1 MKSFTNLEQAWQ
13 QQSGK
18 GAQRPMPEQLMLLS
32 EEQAKQVKAKFR
44 WTIGLLSL
52 VVLILIA
59 YFATYAGLSFTT
71 FSIGLLLMI
80 GSIAIRIVLEWISTL
95 QFQQLDRL
103 ADFSTFLQQSTD
115 FYSKRRIL
123 HLLITPLLYATY
135 IIGFVL
141 LLPVFKQEFSYG
153 VYLYFVFS
161 GFGSLLV
168 LAWFIYK
175 ANCKE
180 LSVLAKL
187 QRGET
192 PQ

>member
-18 GAQRPMPEQLMLLS
+18 GAQRPMPEQLMQLS
-32 EEQAKQVKAKFR
+32 EEQAKQVKSKFR
-44 WTIGLLSL
+44 LTIGLLSL
-52 VVLILIA
+52 TVFILIA
-59 YFATYAGLSFTT
+59 YFATYADLSFTS

-80 GSIAIRIVLEWISTL
+80 VSLTIRIVLEWVSTL

-103 ADFSTFLQQSTD
+103 LDFSTFLQQSTA

-123 HLLITPLLYATY
+123 HLVITPLLYATY

-141 LLPVFKQEFSYG
+141 LLPVFKQEFSNG

-175 ANCKE
+175 ANRKE
-180 LSVLAKL
+180 LSVLKKL
-187 QRGET
+187 QREDA
-192 PQ
+192 

>member
-52 VVLILIA
+52 TVYILIT
-59 YFATYAGLSFTT
+59 YFATYAGFSFTT

-80 GSIAIRIVLEWISTL
+80 GSLAIRIVLEWISTL

-103 ADFSTFLQQSTD
+103 VDFSTFLQQSTA

-123 HLLITPLLYATY
+123 HLVITPLLYATY

-141 LLPVFKQEFSYG
+141 LLPVFKQEFSNG

-161 GFGSLLV
+161 GFGSLGV

-175 ANCKE
+175 ANRKE
-180 LSVLAKL
+180 LAVLKKL
-187 QRGET
+187 QREAL
-192 PQ
+192 

>member
-18 GAQRPMPEQLMLLS
+18 GAQRPMPEQLMQLS
-32 EEQAKQVKAKFR
+32 EEQAKQVKSKFR
-44 WTIGLLSL
+44 LTIGLLSL
-52 VVLILIA
+52 TVFILIA
-59 YFATYAGLSFTT
+59 YFATYADLSFTS

-80 GSIAIRIVLEWISTL
+80 VSLTIRIVLEWVSTL

-103 ADFSTFLQQSTD
+103 LDFSTFLQQSTA

-123 HLLITPLLYATY
+123 HLVITPLLYATY

-141 LLPVFKQEFSYG
+141 LLPVFKQEFSNW

-175 ANCKE
+175 ANRKE
-180 LSVLAKL
+180 LSVLKKL
-187 QRGET
+187 QREDA
-192 PQ
+192 

>member
-13 QQSGK
+13 QQSGI
-18 GAQRPMPEQLMLLS
+18 GAQRPMPEQLMQLS

-52 VVLILIA
+52 TVFILIA
-59 YFATYAGLSFTT
+59 YFATYTGFSFTT

-80 GSIAIRIVLEWISTL
+80 GSLTIRIVLEWISTL
-95 QFQQLDRL
+95 QFQRLDRL
-103 ADFSTFLQQSTD
+103 TDFSTFLKQSTA
-115 FYSKRRIL
+115 FYRKRRLL
-123 HLLITPLLYATY
+123 HLVFTPLLYATY

-141 LLPVFKQEFSYG
+141 LLPVFKQEFSNG
-153 VYLYFVFS
+153 IYLYLVFS
-161 GFGSLLV
+161 GFGSLGV

-175 ANCKE
+175 ANRKE

-192 PQ
+192 LQ

>member
-18 GAQRPMPEQLMLLS
+18 GAQRPMPEQLMQLS
-32 EEQAKQVKAKFR
+32 EEQAKQVKSKFR
-44 WTIGLLSL
+44 LTIGLLSL
-52 VVLILIA
+52 TVFILIS
-59 YFATYAGLSFTT
+59 YFATYADLSFTS

-80 GSIAIRIVLEWISTL
+80 VSLTIRIVLEWVSTL

-103 ADFSTFLQQSTD
+103 LDFSTFLQQSTA

-123 HLLITPLLYATY
+123 HLVITPLLYATY

-141 LLPVFKQEFSYG
+141 LLPVFKQEFSNG

-175 ANCKE
+175 ANRKE
-180 LSVLAKL
+180 LSVLKKL
-187 QRGET
+187 QREDA
-192 PQ
+192 

>member
-13 QQSGK
+13 QQASK
-18 GAQRPMPEQLMLLS
+18 GAQRPMPEQLMQLS
-32 EEQAKQVKAKFR
+32 EEQARHLKSKFR

-52 VVLILIA
+52 VVFILIV
-59 YFATYAGLSFTT
+59 YFAAYAGLNLTT

-80 GSIAIRIVLEWISTL
+80 GSLTIRILLEWISTL

-103 ADFSTFLQQSTD
+103 ADFSTFLQQSTT
-115 FYSKRRIL
+115 FYRKRRFL
-123 HLLITPLLYATY
+123 HLLITPILYATY

-141 LLPVFKQEFSYG
+141 LLPVFKQEFSNG
-153 VYLYFVFS
+153 IYLYFVFS
-161 GFGSLLV
+161 GFGSLGV

-175 ANCKE
+175 ANRKE

-187 QRGET
+187 QQAET
-192 PQ
+192 T